1 MTKTLL
7 SCLLSGVLITL
18 AATHPGRADAP
29 RRAEAPKAAAG
40 NPQTYVIL
48 VGISEYADQKIKT
61 RPNAEKDVTA
71 LYKMF
76 TDKKYLGAD
85 PKDVK
90 LLLGKPAGEGEKA
103 TKANFLKALK
113 WVAEKARPD
122 DLVLVAM
129 VGEGGPLGDS
139 GDRRCYFMA
148 DSTFAGRD
156 KDAVASE
163 EIEDALKKLQAKH
176 VAAFLD
182 VNFKGFEADK
192 AIAEPSLGKAPYKE
206 FLGDD
211 GTDDHLSKPGRV
223 AFLATNGLNPSLD
236 LKNHGIFAKVL
247 LEGLE
252 GKADTEGYEPD
263 GLVTVDE
270 MAKYVNKRLPELA
283 RANGKTEKEKE
294 QDHYIIA
301 GPSSHYV
308 LTKNPKAA
316 EKAEARLATFD
327 ELVRDKKLTDP
338 ALIEEGRS
346 YLTRMPMLK
355 KRQEVRKL
363 YQDFVDGKVTAK
375 GLEEKRDALVASMKL
390 KRADAA
396 QFALKVLEVIELM
409 KEKYVKEV
417 NQGKL
422 AGWAITEL
430 YNYVEEKIPAEI
442 EGKLKD
448 VQTFRTK
455 QLHELLT
462 EARIALGNREDLD
475 SLKDLDVALT
485 RMLHKLDAHTT
496 YISPEAKEGFDKD
509 IRGTFMGVG
518 IQIRKDAASD
528 ELLVV
533 TPIKGSPAYKKGVQA
548 GDIITE
554 VVRDVDSLGKALPK
568 TERTPTKG
576 MTTNKAVKLI
586 LGQPDT
592 MVGLMIRREGVKEPF
607 LVEIKRGRV
616 DVESILGYKRK
627 DNADWDYMIDP
638 KSKIGYIR
646 MSSFARTTYHELEV
660 AVDDLK
666 RQGVKGLVF
675 DLRFNPGGLLDSAI
689 KVTDLF
695 VEDGL
700 IVSIRPRGGP
710 SRETRFN
717 GHVAG
722 SLLDFPMVCLVNGYS
737 ASGSEIVSAA
747 LQDHYRAKIFGER
760 SYGKGSVQNIED
772 FEVTDPK
779 TGEAKKAEIKYTTAT
794 FWRPNGKN
802 LNKSSTAGKDD
813 DVWGVTPDKVI
824 KLTGKERRDLAEHQ
838 RKTETIEPKGKSKLE
853 KFDDRQLDAALE
865 YLRGQIKLASR
876 VSK

>member
-7 SCLLSGVLITL
+7 TCLLSGALLSL
-18 AATHPGRADAP
+18 ALSQPGRADTL
-29 RRAEAPKAAAG
+29 KAVAG
-40 NPQTYVIL
+40 KANTYVIL
-48 VGISEYADQKIKT
+48 VGISDYADKKIKP
-61 RPNAEKDVTA
+61 RPNAEKDVAA
-71 LYKMF
+71 LYKLF
-76 TDKKYLGAD
+76 TDKKYLGVD
-85 PKDVK
+85 PKNVK
-90 LLLGKPAGEGEKA
+90 LLEGNPQEGAEKA

-113 WVAEKARPD
+113 WVAEEAKPD
-122 DLVLVAM
+122 DLVLVAI

-139 GDRRCYFMA
+139 GDRRCYFMS

-163 EIEDALKKLQAKH
+163 EIEDALKKLKSKH
-176 VAAFLD
+176 MTAFLD

-192 AIAEPSLGKAPYKE
+192 AIAEPTLGKAPYKE

-211 GTDDHLSKPGRV
+211 GSDDHLSKPGRV

-236 LKNHGIFAKVL
+236 LKDHGVFTTVL
-247 LEGLE
+247 LEGLG

-270 MAKYVNKRLPELA
+270 LVKYVNKRLPTLA
-283 RANGKTEKEKE
+283 RTEGKTEKEKE
-294 QDHYIIA
+294 QDHFIVA

-316 EKAEARLATFD
+316 DKAAERLAKFE
-327 ELVRDKKLTDP
+327 ELVRDKKLTD
-338 ALIEEGRS
+338 AKRIEEGRD
-346 YLTRMPMLK
+346 YLTRMPRLK
-355 KRQEVRKL
+355 KRQEVRKV
-363 YQDFVDGKVTAK
+363 YQEFVDGKVTEK
-375 GLEEKRDALVASMKL
+375 GLEEKRDAIVASMKL
-390 KRADAA
+390 KQSEAA

-409 KEKYVKEV
+409 QEKYVKAV
-417 NQGKL
+417 NPGKL
-422 AGWAITEL
+422 AGSAITEL
-430 YNYVEEKIPAEI
+430 YSYVEEKIPDEI
-442 EGKLKD
+442 AAKLKD
-448 VQTFRTK
+448 VQTLRTK
-455 QLHELLT
+455 QLHELLA
-462 EARIALGNREDLD
+462 EARSALGNREDLAD
-475 SLKDLDVALT
+475 LKDLTVALT

-496 YISPEAKEGFDKD
+496 YIDPESLRQFKQD
-509 IRGTFMGVG
+509 ISGNFTGIG

-533 TPIKGSPAYKKGVQA
+533 TPIKGSPAYKKGIQA

-554 VVRDVDSLGKALPK
+554 VVRDVDSEGKPLPK

-576 MTTNKAVKLI
+576 MTTNAAVKII

-592 MVGLMIRREGVKEPF
+592 KVGIMVRREGVKEPF
-607 LVEIKRGRV
+607 LVEINRGRV
-616 DVESILGYKRK
+616 EVESILGYKRK
-627 DNADWDYMIDP
+627 DNADWEYMIDP
-638 KSKIGYIR
+638 QSKIGYIR
-646 MSSFARTTYHELEV
+646 MSSFARTTYRDLEA
-660 AVDDLK
+660 AVDELK
-666 RQGVKGLVF
+666 KQGVKGLVF

-695 VEDGL
+695 VDDGL

-710 SRETRFN
+710 QREAKFN
-717 GHVAG
+717 GRSPG

-747 LQDHYRAKIFGER
+747 LQDHNRAMIFGER

-779 TGEAKKAEIKYTTAT
+779 TGKPLKAEIKYTTAT

-824 KLTGKERRDLAEHQ
+824 KLTAKERRDLAEHQ
-838 RKTETIEPKGKSKLE
+838 RNSETIEPKGKSKLK
-853 KFDDRQLDAALE
+853 KFEDRQLDAALE
-865 YLRGQIKLASR
+865 YLRGQIKLAGR
-876 VSK
+876 AAK